1 MGWTGPN
8 KIISRK
14 YFVSKSTIK
23 LSNWGV
29 EAIKFIKNISSK
41 YRKRPEYNIKRQR
54 FQLEKKFRIAT
65 KLGSK
70 LN

>member
-8 KIISRK
+8 KITSRK
-14 YFVSKSTIK
+14 YIISKSIIK

-41 YRKRPEYNIKRQR
+41 YRKRLEYDIERQR
-54 FQLEKKFRIAT
+54 FQLEKKFRIAA
-65 KLGSK
+65 
-70 LN
+70 